1 MEETMTDVKEALHII
16 AEQLPDDASWN
27 DALERIRFRM
37 AVSEGKRAAIAGEF
51 ATDEEVRRVFAK
63 YGVDY

>member
-1 MEETMTDVKEALHII
+1 MEDTILDVKEALHII

-27 DALERIRFRM
+27 DALDRIRFRM
-37 AVSEGKRAAIAGEF
+37 AIAEGKRAAISGEF

-63 YGVDY
+63 YGVEC

>member
-27 DALERIRFRM
+27 DALDRIRFRM
-37 AVSEGKRAAIAGEF
+37 AVAEGKRAASAGEF
-51 ATDEEVRRVFAK
+51 ATEEEVRRVFAK
-63 YGVDY
+63 YGVES